1 LDWGRL
7 GSSLELLIE
16 RETEEVHRRMTPR
29 VWVAAVWAT
38 LIGALTFAA
47 GPLAM
52 LSDHK
57 LVAAVQI
64 VLTSILLPGLIL
76 AAEVGSLGPAASVNA
91 VIHFGIC
98 FFVLRFLPPFRRT
111 TL

>member
-1 LDWGRL
+1 
-7 GSSLELLIE
+7 
-16 RETEEVHRRMTPR
+16 MNPR
-29 VWVAAVWAT
+29 VLVAAAWAI

-57 LVAAVQI
+57 VIATIQV
-64 VLTSILLPGLIL
+64 VLTYIMLPGLIV
-76 AAEVGSLGPAASVNA
+76 AAEVGSLGPAAVVNA
-91 VIHFGIC
+91 LIHFGIC
-98 FFVLRFLPPFRRT
+98 FFVLRFLPPFRRR

>member
-1 LDWGRL
+1 
-7 GSSLELLIE
+7 
-16 RETEEVHRRMTPR
+16 
-29 VWVAAVWAT
+29 VAAAWAI

-57 LVAAVQI
+57 VIATIQV
-64 VLTSILLPGLIL
+64 VLTYIMLPGLIV
-76 AAEVGSLGPAASVNA
+76 AAEVGSLGPAAVVNA
-91 VIHFGIC
+91 LIHFGIC
-98 FFVLRFLPPFRRT
+98 FFVLRFLPPFRRR